1 MGKRREAVWLELFA
15 HIPVDTL
22 GDYHT
27 LLKKN
32 GQNIP
37 PVMYKEILK
46 RSGTK
51 SYMRNAF
58 LTNEKIRE

>member
-1 MGKRREAVWLELFA
+1 MGKLREAVWLELCA

-27 LLKKN
+27 LLNKIGKN
-32 GQNIP
+32 NP

-46 RSGTK
+46 RSGAK
-51 SYMRNAF
+51 SYMSKAF